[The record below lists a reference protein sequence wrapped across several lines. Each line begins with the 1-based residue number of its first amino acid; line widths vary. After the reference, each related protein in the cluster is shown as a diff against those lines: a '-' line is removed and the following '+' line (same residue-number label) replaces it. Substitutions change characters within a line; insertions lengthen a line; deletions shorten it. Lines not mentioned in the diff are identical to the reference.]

1 MWQHQDEAIR
11 CFLQHRRG
19 ILEMATGSGKTRTAI
34 RIMEE
39 LLKSGEISQILV
51 VVYGNDL
58 LEQWYRELMLCM
70 KDLRIYRWF
79 GNYNEVLRFLLF
91 EGKKL
96 LLVSREGSRL
106 TTVLDKMERNDPA
119 GDVKKRTFFV
129 YDEVHEAGSKQFRE
143 MLKGR
148 LTEYRFCLGLSATPV
163 RTFDPEGTEFITTEI
178 GPVIYSY
185 GLQEAIQAGILCSF
199 SYIPIPYELTGEEKQ
214 KKKKL
219 IAAFEARKKNGDPVA
234 EEELYRELARVNKLA
249 ENKLVLFRDYLERHP
264 EILDHCIMFVETREY
279 GAKLQRILMDH
290 TYRFHTYYAE
300 DDRKNLLR
308 FARGEIRCLITCRKI
323 SEGIDIR
330 SVKNI
335 VLFSSDRG
343 HLVTTQR
350 IGRSLRRNP
359 DDPDKIACV
368 VDFICESGNDT
379 TADEERKEWLSDLA
393 KVRRRDSE

>member
-1 MWQHQDEAIR
+1 MWQHQDEAISL
-11 CFLQHRRG
+11 FLQHNRG
-19 ILEMATGSGKTRTAI
+19 ILEMATGTGKTRTAM
-34 RIMEE
+34 RIMEM
-39 LLKSGEISQILV
+39 LLENGAISQILV
-51 VVYGNDL
+51 VAYGNDL
-58 LEQWYRELMLCM
+58 LEQWYRELMLYM
-70 KDLRIYRWF
+70 ENLRIYRWF
-79 GNYNEVLRFLLF
+79 DSYNEALKFLLS
-91 EGKKL
+91 KTNKL
-96 LLVSREGSRL
+96 LLVSRESNKL
-106 TTVLDKMERNDPA
+106 TTVLDRMEH
-119 GDVKKRTFFV
+119 GDSSDEMKQRTLLVF
-129 YDEVHEAGSKQFRE
+129 DEVHGAGSKQFRE

-148 LTEYRFCLGLSATPV
+148 LAAYCFCLGLSATPV
-163 RTFDPEGTEFITTEI
+163 RVFDPEGTEFITTEI

-249 ENKLVLFRDYLERHP
+249 ENKLVLFRNYLERHP

-279 GAKLQRILMDH
+279 GAKLQRILMEH
-290 TYRFHTYYAE
+290 TYQFHTYYAE
-300 DDRKNLLR
+300 DDKKNLLR